1 MHVEATPIPAS
12 LHGEATLKQRSKWIT
27 LQSSHVESEAKVV
40 LSWTKLAFVF
50 SFFFSAILQCSMKG
64 KDNLVKFGNK

>member
-40 LSWTKLAFVF
+40 LS
-50 SFFFSAILQCSMKG
+50 
-64 KDNLVKFGNK
+64 